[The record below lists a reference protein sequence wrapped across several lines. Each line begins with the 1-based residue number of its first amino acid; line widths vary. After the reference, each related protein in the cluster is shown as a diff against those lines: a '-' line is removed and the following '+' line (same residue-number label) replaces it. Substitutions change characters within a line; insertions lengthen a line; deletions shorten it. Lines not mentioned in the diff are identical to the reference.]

1 VGTVRPVRVAVVR
14 CVRCHAALTGRL
26 IPALRPRLD
35 PAAIEALTTGHDD
48 AERDVVHAGSYLV
61 ADEAMAAA
69 LSTWDVEPGDLLV
82 AVGDERG
89 TTPVGRRVGCCGVD
103 GVDRPNTA
111 CANGHPV
118 GTTIRDCWT
127 PHLTVLDRAAVSLI
141 VLPG

>member
-1 VGTVRPVRVAVVR
+1 MRVAVVR

-35 PAAIEALTTGHDD
+35 AAAIEALPAGHDD

-82 AVGDERG
+82 AVQDERG

-103 GVDRPNTA
+103 GIDRPNTA

-118 GTTIRDCWT
+118 GTRIQDCWT
-127 PHLTVLDRAAVSLI
+127 PHLIVFDRAAVSLI